1 MSTGQQNF
9 SEADSISTT
18 LLDQV
23 RARVPEAWEGMV
35 RLYSPLIYRWCRRA
49 GVSEADAADL
59 LQEVFAAVVLQLP
72 KFRRTGEAD
81 SFTAWIA
88 TITRNKVRDHY
99 RRRNRV
105 AEARGGTTAQM
116 AMAAIPQD
124 PELSAASVQ
133 PDADSAALL
142 RQQVLQRIE
151 AGFEHRT
158 WQAFLKTTLE
168 GQSPAHVAEDLGMS
182 IPAVYMAKSR
192 ILRRLRA
199 ALAELEK

>member
-1 MSTGQQNF
+1 MSTGQQRF

-99 RRRNRV
+99 RRLNRV

-151 AGFEHRT
+151 AEFEQRT

>member
-151 AGFEHRT
+151 AEFEQRT